1 MQNATKKIQ
10 TNKKDTIF
18 INRNI
23 EHRISIHKTKT
34 KTKKMNNQLENS

>member
-23 EHRISIHKTKT
+23 EHRISIHKTK
-34 KTKKMNNQLENS
+34 KKKKMNNQLENS